1 MSMSDIQ
8 IGRTTRWV
16 GFLYFAGV
24 MVMLAGLLEMTQGLV
39 ALLRTDYYTVS
50 SDGLLIAMDYT
61 AWGWLHLGIAAILM
75 VTGVGLFVGKMWSRV
90 LGIVIATLSILVNI
104 AFFPAYPIWGVLV
117 IGMSVLVIYALI
129 VHGREPSYV

>member
-1 MSMSDIQ
+1 MSDIS

-39 ALLRTDYYTVS
+39 ALLRTDYFKVS
-50 SDGLLIAMDYT
+50 TDGLVIAMDYS
-61 AWGWLHLGIAAILM
+61 AWGWLHLAIAAILM
-75 VTGVGLFVGKMWSRV
+75 TTGVGLFLGKMWSRV
-90 LGIVIATLSILVNI
+90 LGVIVATLSTLVNM
-104 AFFPAYPIWGVLV
+104 AFLPAYPIWCSILIV
-117 IGMSVLVIYALI
+117 MNVLVIYALI